1 MAPVRTSTAMEQI
14 TAQLKDFLQYIALQF
29 IKEPKLAEL
38 RIGHSG
44 DKKINFRLILCQP
57 DVAVLIGRQGYTA
70 STIRSMLKAAAERE
84 GVIANLRI
92 HSHEEE
98 QDYIASQEAKNA
110 D

>member
-1 MAPVRTSTAMEQI
+1 MFWEMEQV
-14 TAQLKDFLQYIALQF
+14 TTQLKDFLQYIALQF

-44 DKKINFRLILCQP
+44 DDKVNFRLILTQP

-70 STIRSMLKAAAERE
+70 STIRSMLKSAAERE
-84 GVIANLRI
+84 GVKVNLRI

-98 QDYIASQEAKNA
+98 QQYIAAQEAKEME
-110 D
+110 